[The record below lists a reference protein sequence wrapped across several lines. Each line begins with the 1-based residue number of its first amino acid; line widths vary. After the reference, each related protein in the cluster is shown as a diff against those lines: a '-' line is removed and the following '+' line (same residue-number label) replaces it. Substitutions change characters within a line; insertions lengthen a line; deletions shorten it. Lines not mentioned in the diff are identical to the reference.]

1 MNNSEII
8 NQNLQQAITDF
19 SNEAYLTPQ
28 LLDERR
34 ERICQLEEAMKT
46 LPNSY
51 GMREFNEGKITHHF
65 GTRVYGR
72 ELFIPAGNIIV
83 SKIHRGSTINVITK
97 GVISVICPNN
107 GYNTYEAPHI
117 FVSEPY
123 TKRIVI
129 SHEDTIWFTAHG
141 NQHNITDLDDLEDE
155 IIAKDFSELMQLQN
169 GGD

>member
-1 MNNSEII
+1 MDSNELNNSLH
-8 NQNLQQAITDF
+8 QTITDF
-19 SNEAYLTPQ
+19 SNQVELTPAI
-28 LLDERR
+28 LESRR

-46 LPNSY
+46 LPGAY
-51 GMREFNEGKITHHF
+51 GMEEGNKGNVTHHF

-72 ELFIPAGNIIV
+72 ELFIPAGQIIV
-83 SKIHRGSTINVITK
+83 SKIHRGKTINVITK

-129 SHEDTIWFTAHG
+129 SHEDTVWLTAHG
-141 NQHNITDLDDLEDE
+141 TDRTNLEDVE
-155 IIAKDFSELMQLQN
+155 EDIIAKSFTELMIEN
-169 GGD
+169 GGE